1 MANLTDDEKEFLF
14 SMQDS
19 INWMVGE
26 IAKIEMLSLKI
37 LNLLDKRVMSIEDQ
51 NETIRCT
58 VEEIRDL

>member
-51 NETIRCT
+51 NETIRCA